1 MLNKQPV
8 SDDLDII
15 EIFLILWRNK
25 WKVFIITTLFAS
37 AISIYYKMQKPTFT
51 ANTVIRPIST
61 FNEFKYRTYNL
72 YLQELKKKKE
82 EKASQ
87 EAQKNIKKNNKSNNS
102 ESEDKSFQKID
113 KEYLINLFIDN
124 IREGKIVRK
133 AIKDLNLINKNSYE
147 NDNSYES
154 AVSRLALSI
163 QLLPPVINN
172 KKVRENWILRF
183 KTQDREKWQEF
194 LRYIEKPI
202 NNEIRNYLK
211 KSFDELIQNEKTLIN
226 FKIEDLEQERLNAID
241 NYDRVTANRLIFL
254 KEQADIARSL
264 GIEED
269 ISIEISKNLDI
280 NNSFKILFDKVNSNV
295 PEVDYYKKGFKVIEF
310 EIEQI
315 SERQN
320 KEAFISEL
328 ETIEKEKN
336 KISSN
341 RNIERLELLINNTP
355 IIQSDNFVS
364 ANIDYITT
372 KYKTD
377 KKSIILVVLLASFIG
392 LIIGVFYVIIENAIK
407 SRV

>member
-15 EIFLILWRNK
+15 EIVLILWRNK

-133 AIKDLNLINKNSYE
+133 AIKDLNLINKNSYK

-407 SRV
+407 SRL

>member
-133 AIKDLNLINKNSYE
+133 AIKDLNLINKNSYK

-183 KTQDREKWQEF
+183 KTQDKEKWQEF

>member
-37 AISIYYKMQKPTFT
+37 AISIYYKMHKPTFT

-133 AIKDLNLINKNSYE
+133 AIKDLNLINKNSYK

-377 KKSIILVVLLASFIG
+377 KNSIILVVLLASFIG

-407 SRV
+407 SRL

>member
-183 KTQDREKWQEF
+183 KTQDKEKWQEF

-407 SRV
+407 SRL

>member
-133 AIKDLNLINKNSYE
+133 AIKDLNLINKNSYK

-407 SRV
+407 SRL

>member
-82 EKASQ
+82 EKATQ

-133 AIKDLNLINKNSYE
+133 AIKDLNLINKNSYK

-183 KTQDREKWQEF
+183 KTQDKEKWQEF

>member
-133 AIKDLNLINKNSYE
+133 AIKDLNLINKNSYK

>member
-133 AIKDLNLINKNSYE
+133 AIKDLNLINKNSYK

-183 KTQDREKWQEF
+183 KTQDKEKWQEF

-254 KEQADIARSL
+254 KK
-264 GIEED
+264 
-269 ISIEISKNLDI
+269 SKLI
-280 NNSFKILFDKVNSNV
+280 LQGHLVLKKIF
-295 PEVDYYKKGFKVIEF
+295 P
-310 EIEQI
+310 
-315 SERQN
+315 
-320 KEAFISEL
+320 
-328 ETIEKEKN
+328 
-336 KISSN
+336 
-341 RNIERLELLINNTP
+341 
-355 IIQSDNFVS
+355 
-364 ANIDYITT
+364 
-372 KYKTD
+372 
-377 KKSIILVVLLASFIG
+377 
-392 LIIGVFYVIIENAIK
+392 
-407 SRV
+407 

>member
-82 EKASQ
+82 EKATQ

-133 AIKDLNLINKNSYE
+133 AIKDLNLINKNSYK

-183 KTQDREKWQEF
+183 KTQDKEKWQEF

-407 SRV
+407 SRL

>member
-407 SRV
+407 SRL

>member
-82 EKASQ
+82 EKATQ

-183 KTQDREKWQEF
+183 KTQDKEKWQEF

-407 SRV
+407 SRL